1 MNAFTGKEETCQIN
15 NLRSPSPALQS
26 RKRKRSPKYAEK
38 KKRIIKIKAEIS
50 EIKNHKTTG
59 KISETKSWFFES

>member
-1 MNAFTGKEETCQIN
+1 MNAFTGKEKTCQIN
-15 NLRSPSPALQS
+15 NLRSPSPALQP
-26 RKRKRSPKYAEK
+26 RKRSPKYAER

-59 KISETKSWFFES
+59 KFSETKSWFFES